1 MEFVSSD
8 KAYSDALSIFISG
21 RLYLANQHTSD
32 HHLTRSRKVKA
43 IRSQACVAWQEAVE
57 DKVRPA
63 WPLAVVARPQSVRQV
78 DVDACWPHLKACL
91 DGLVDAGL
99 VPDDGPEHI
108 SRVCLLA
115 FRKVPADDVGLLVW
129 CLPAVSDGAGA
140 GRPEVLTP

>member
-1 MEFVSSD
+1 MTAQDTASD
-8 KAYSDALSIFISG
+8 NSLHIFLSG
-21 RLYLANQHTSD
+21 KLYLANQHTSD

-43 IRSQACVAWQEAVE
+43 IRSQARLAWLEAVE
-57 DKVRPA
+57 GAVRPA
-63 WPLAVVARPQSVRQV
+63 LPLAVAARPQSVRRL

-115 FRKVPADDVGLLVW
+115 WQKVPVEQSGLLVW
-129 CLPAVSDGAGA
+129 CLPA
-140 GRPEVLTP
+140 